1 MRTISPAVLDGTT
14 FFSDPTFWSTFSPAR
29 FGPAVWPFFVA
40 LVFTAIAVLPARW
53 LAFRLG
59 AVAAPGER
67 RIHSRPTARL
77 GGLAMYLGF
86 GLSAALFSTNPSTL
100 GLLLSA
106 AVVTTLMVL
115 DDLNGV
121 RALSKLAF
129 QIAASLLAI
138 VVFGIYIHS
147 VNLPGGHVVNLA
159 VAVSIPLTLL
169 WFVGLQNTVNL
180 IDGVDGLAA
189 GVVAIVAA
197 TLLLAAI
204 NREQMDIVILSGA
217 LIGACVGFLFFNWH
231 PARVFMGDTGSN
243 FLGFTLAALSVLSVA
258 KLTWITAFPVL
269 LRILEDRG
277 YSARPVGRI
286 AVACA
291 ALGDATAWAMLGV
304 IVAAV
309 QSLKGEPGEELQVW
323 GSGNLLQTLL
333 KHDLV
338 DRLRLMTFPL
348 VLGSGR
354 RLFNDGVLPATMRP
368 VELTVTDLGIVIG
381 TYEPAGPV
389 RYGEM

>member
-1 MRTISPAVLDGTT
+1 
-14 FFSDPTFWSTFSPAR
+14 
-29 FGPAVWPFFVA
+29 
-40 LVFTAIAVLPARW
+40 
-53 LAFRLG
+53 
-59 AVAAPGER
+59 
-67 RIHSRPTARL
+67 
-77 GGLAMYLGF
+77 MYLGF

-258 KLTWITAFPVL
+258 KGAVVLALIVPIVALAIPIFDTGWAILRRRMRGRSIATPDTEHLHHRLLDFGLSPRETALVFYFGTA
-269 LRILEDRG
+269 IF
-277 YSARPVGRI
+277 
-286 AVACA
+286 A
-291 ALGDATAWAMLGV
+291 ALGLAIYGHKKVLLGAILLML
-304 IVAAV
+304 
-309 QSLKGEPGEELQVW
+309 
-323 GSGNLLQTLL
+323 
-333 KHDLV
+333 
-338 DRLRLMTFPL
+338 
-348 VLGSGR
+348 
-354 RLFNDGVLPATMRP
+354 
-368 VELTVTDLGIVIG
+368 LGIVVIMMRRFQRTSRG
-381 TYEPAGPV
+381 
-389 RYGEM
+389 

>member
-1 MRTISPAVLDGTT
+1 MRTISTAVLDGTP

-29 FGPAVWPFFVA
+29 FGPAVRPFIIAV
-40 LVFTAIAVLPARW
+40 VFTAIAVLPVRW

-59 AVAAPGER
+59 AVAEPGER

-86 GLSAALFSTNPSTL
+86 GLSAALFSINPSTL

-106 AVVTTLMVL
+106 AVITTLMVL
-115 DDLNGV
+115 DDLSGV
-121 RALSKLAF
+121 RALSKLIF
-129 QIAASLLAI
+129 QVAASLLAI

-169 WFVGLQNTVNL
+169 WFVGLQNTINL

-204 NREQMDIVILSGA
+204 NRDQMDIVILSGA

-258 KLTWITAFPVL
+258 KGAVVLALVVPVAALAIPIFDTGWAILRRRMGGRSIATPDTEHLHHRLLDFGLSPQETALVFYFGTA
-269 LRILEDRG
+269 IF
-277 YSARPVGRI
+277 
-286 AVACA
+286 A
-291 ALGDATAWAMLGV
+291 ALGLAIYGHKKVLLGAILLML
-304 IVAAV
+304 
-309 QSLKGEPGEELQVW
+309 
-323 GSGNLLQTLL
+323 
-333 KHDLV
+333 
-338 DRLRLMTFPL
+338 
-348 VLGSGR
+348 
-354 RLFNDGVLPATMRP
+354 
-368 VELTVTDLGIVIG
+368 LGIVIIMMRRFRRTSRG
-381 TYEPAGPV
+381 
-389 RYGEM
+389 